1 MNAERSHE
9 QRGKNRGTSAVNAE
23 SNECLKHRVLR
34 ICCVRMPIAASLST
48 RVVSTVLACAMAWP
62 AVAHASDRSAPNGSV
77 HTGEADEPRAVPA
90 GDEDIERH
98 VAAHKEARRRKL
110 TGPAAVTIT
119 LSAGLLLAGA
129 LLFAIKPREALAS
142 STYRQERRDRA
153 AIGLL
158 AAGGVLAPAAITLG
172 VLGFGQARRDAE
184 RRDHELETSGSRV
197 EVSVAPQLSR
207 EGAGLG
213 LAMRF

>member
-1 MNAERSHE
+1 
-9 QRGKNRGTSAVNAE
+9 
-23 SNECLKHRVLR
+23 
-34 ICCVRMPIAASLST
+34 MPIAAWSSA
-48 RVVSTVLACAMAWP
+48 RVVSIVLALAMSWP
-62 AVAHASDRSAPNGSV
+62 ALAHASDRSAGVSAEER
-77 HTGEADEPRAVPA
+77 GA
-90 GDEDIERH
+90 ERH
-98 VAAHKEARRRKL
+98 VAAQKEARRRKL

-119 LSAGLLLAGA
+119 LSAGLLLAGS

-158 AAGGVLAPAAITLG
+158 AAGGLLAPAAITLG
-172 VLGFGQARRDAE
+172 VLGFGQARRDAAK
-184 RRDHELETSGSRV
+184 RDHEIETSRSRV
-197 EVSVAPQLSR
+197 EVSLSPQLSR